1 VEEIATYRTVR
12 TPGFT
17 QLDEEVN
24 ALIAEGF
31 RPYGNPYAAQGKD
44 GFRVCQAMV
53 KLTTEPLH
61 GPAGFGNQ

>member
-1 VEEIATYRTVR
+1 MQEIAVYRTVR

-24 ALIAEGF
+24 ALISEGF
-31 RPYGNPYAAQGKD
+31 QPYGNPYSAQGKD

-53 KLTTEPLH
+53 KLKVEAAH
-61 GPAGFGNQ
+61 APAGFGSQ